1 MFILLFCL
9 VLVSYVVRSAAG
21 SANPDQVF
29 RLEIF
34 QGAFLDIRSVISQ
47 EVKYLRSPI
56 PGRRPSLVSSSES
69 AHFSLLLSALT
80 INRLCL

>member
-9 VLVSYVVRSAAG
+9 QVNHVERSAAG

-29 RLEIF
+29 ELEIF
-34 QGAFLDIRSVISQ
+34 QGVFLDIRSVIIQ
-47 EVKYLRSPI
+47 GVKYPRSLI
-56 PGRRPSLVSSSES
+56 PGPRPSLVSSSES
-69 AHFSLLLSALT
+69 AHFSLLLSVLT